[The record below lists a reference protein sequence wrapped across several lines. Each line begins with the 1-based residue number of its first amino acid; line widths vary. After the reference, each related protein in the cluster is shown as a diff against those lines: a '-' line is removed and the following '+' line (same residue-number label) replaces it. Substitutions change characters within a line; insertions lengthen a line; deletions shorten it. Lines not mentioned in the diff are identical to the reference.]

1 MAYAFLF
8 GGGKLRPP
16 KHLPQSNTVG
26 ECSGLFY
33 IIGEIKKTRQEKGY
47 SQQKLSDLSGVRQ
60 PIIARMEKGK
70 TTPQLETVLKILYPM
85 DKKLAVVPN
94 DTLKGGADS

>member
-1 MAYAFLF
+1 ME
-8 GGGKLRPP
+8 
-16 KHLPQSNTVG
+16 G
-26 ECSGLFY
+26 ETIAESAQFAKDEQEK

-47 SQQKLSDLSGVRQ
+47 SQRKLSDLSGVRQ
-60 PIIARMEKGK
+60 PIIARMEKGE

-94 DTLKGGADS
+94 DTLKGGVDS